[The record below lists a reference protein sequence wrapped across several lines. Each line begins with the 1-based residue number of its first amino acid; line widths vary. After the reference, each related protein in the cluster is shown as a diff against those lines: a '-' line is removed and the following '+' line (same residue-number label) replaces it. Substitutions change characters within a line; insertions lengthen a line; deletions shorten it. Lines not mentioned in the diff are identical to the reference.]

1 VAKTTRHNPDSQRGL
16 TLVEED
22 FLDEFEDAVP
32 PVPSAAEL
40 RATEPGP
47 RARAQARTRR
57 PLPPSPDDSG
67 LEEEPFLRVR
77 RRVPVRSGPLPSWTK
92 HRWGKILLASLVL
105 LALGLVLFV
114 VLAVR
119 HFLDHDPRFEIS
131 SAASIQTMGNSEL
144 SRADLLSVFGSDIGR
159 NIFFVP
165 LAARAVE
172 LQSIPWV
179 KHATVMRILPDQ
191 LRVSI
196 VERTPVAFLRIGSK
210 ISLIDAEGVV
220 LDMTPELMAKH
231 HFNFPVITGI
241 DPAIPLAMRAQRM
254 QLYLHFLSALNSDGQ
269 HVIDQVSEIDLADP
283 EDVRATFNY
292 GGHELLL
299 HFGYSNFAARYRN
312 YASHI
317 QTWEQL
323 YPKLASIDLR
333 YDDQVVLRMATPPA
347 PPAKLDAKAASP
359 SAASHG
365 KKAAHHK
372 VRRVTHRTHPTHH
385 ATRRTR

>member
-32 PVPSAAEL
+32 PVPAAADL
-40 RATEPGP
+40 RATGTGS

-67 LEEEPFLRVR
+67 LDEESFLRVR

-105 LALGLVLFV
+105 LALGLVLFL
-114 VLAVR
+114 VLSVR

-131 SAASIQTMGNSEL
+131 SAAAIQTTGNSEL

-165 LAARAVE
+165 LAQRAAE

-179 KHATVMRILPDQ
+179 KHATVMRVLPDQ

-196 VERTPVAFLRIGSK
+196 VERTPVAFLRIGSR
-210 ISLIDAEGVV
+210 ISLMDAEGVV

-231 HFNFPVITGI
+231 HFDFPVITGV

-254 QLYLHFLSALNSDGQ
+254 QLYLHFVSALNSDGK

-299 HFGYSNFAARYRN
+299 HFGYTNFAARYRN

-323 YPKLASIDLR
+323 YPRLASIDLR

-347 PPAKLDAKAASP
+347 PLAKPFSPAAP
-359 SAASHG
+359 SHG
-365 KKAAHHK
+365 RKAAHHK
-372 VRRVTHRTHPTHH
+372 VRRVIHHAHPTHH
-385 ATRRTR
+385 ATRRAR